1 MNAVVA
7 ASRINGTILYDT
19 FNPSATTSRIAE
31 TFTKPNGD
39 TQTVK
44 GISETQVQVLCCDIP
59 QSVIN
64 ASPDAVL
71 NWFHS
76 TFK

>member
-1 MNAVVA
+1 V
-7 ASRINGTILYDT
+7 YDP
-19 FNPSATTSRIAE
+19 FNPSATTTRIAE

-39 TQTVK
+39 TQTVE
-44 GISETQVQVLCCDIP
+44 GTSETQVMVLCCDIP
-59 QSVIN
+59 QSVMN
-64 ASPDAVL
+64 ERPDAVL